1 MLDLIDKLK
10 KLRELIDPRYS
21 GMLYAVVQSAVR
33 GDYREAHDGLW
44 DLGKAVSG
52 DAAFGKEAS
61 VLAEVSAEEM
71 DAALAELEKQT
82 MTAGLGQW
90 LLIAQMVIE
99 LLQKLK
105 K

>member
-1 MLDLIDKLK
+1 VLELIDKLK

-21 GMLYAVVQSAVR
+21 GMLYAVVKSAIA
-33 GDYREAHDGLW
+33 GDYRKAHDGVW
-44 DLGKAVSG
+44 DLGKVVSG
-52 DAAFGKEAS
+52 DATFGKEAS
-61 VLAEVSAEEM
+61 VLAEVSAEDM
-71 DAALAELEKQT
+71 DAAFEELSKQT
-82 MTAGLGQW
+82 VTAGLAGW